1 MLIDLFNVNSAIYA
15 RILIQY
21 VIMIYF
27 RILFG
32 NGEPAIPHLCGRLV
46 SDTIGFLRTIL
57 EISLIATR
65 RTALLITSICILAL
79 PQELIHQLW
88 IG

>member
-1 MLIDLFNVNSAIYA
+1 MLIDLFNVNSAIDV

-21 VIMIYF
+21 VIMVYF
-27 RILFG
+27 GILFG
-32 NGEPAIPHLCGRLV
+32 NGEPAIPHLGGRLV
-46 SDTIGFLRTIL
+46 SNPVGFLRTVL